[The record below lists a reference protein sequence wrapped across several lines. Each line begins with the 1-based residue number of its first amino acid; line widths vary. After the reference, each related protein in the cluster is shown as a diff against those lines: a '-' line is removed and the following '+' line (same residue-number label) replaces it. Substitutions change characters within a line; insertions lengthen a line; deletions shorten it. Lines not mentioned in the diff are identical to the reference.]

1 MYQIKGKIDSTNAP
15 EFEKELMA
23 DLPTEIDAAGLEYI
37 SSAGLRVLMKLRKAV
52 GDVTVCNVSPEVY
65 EIFDV
70 TGFTSILTV
79 KKALRE
85 IDVTGK
91 EKLGQGAFGTVYRLD
106 DERIVK
112 VYRSDLSLSFIERE
126 QRYAKAAFV
135 SGIPSIIAFD
145 VVKVGD
151 SYGVILEAVNS
162 TTLSRAITDEP
173 EKRDEYIMKL
183 VQLAK
188 ALHSTELSDSSVVS
202 LKSDLHARLDN
213 DYIKENLKPEEIA
226 LLKDIIDSMKDSD
239 AVLHGD
245 LNPGNVMLQ
254 NGELVLIDMGGVT
267 RGIPMYDLACTY
279 RGLFFVP
286 KFRPDICRRGFGL
299 EPELATE
306 IGMKFFSM
314 YSGIT
319 DPEAL
324 EQYIQKIRLAF
335 CFFLITGIA
344 TNPDRDRSGKDIIE
358 NVLRSIVLPNAD
370 AIKDILSN

>member
-1 MYQIKGKIDSTNAP
+1 MYQIKGKIDLTNAS
-15 EFEKELMA
+15 EFEKEIMSA
-23 DLPTEIDAAGLEYI
+23 LPTELDASELEYI
-37 SSAGLRVLMKLRKAV
+37 SSAGLRVLLKLTKAA
-52 GDVTVCNVSPEVY
+52 GNVTVCNVSTDVY
-65 EIFDV
+65 EILDV
-70 TGFTSILTV
+70 TGFTSILNV
-79 KKALRE
+79 KKAYRE
-85 IDVTGK
+85 IDFTGK

-112 VYRSDLSLSFIERE
+112 VYRSDLSLAFIERE

-188 ALHSTELSDSSVVS
+188 TLHSTELSDSEVVS
-202 LKSDLHARLDN
+202 LKSDLHARLEN
-213 DYIKENLKPEEIA
+213 EYIKENLKPEEIA
-226 LLKDIIDSMKDSD
+226 LLKNIIDLMKDSD
-239 AVLHGD
+239 TVLHGD

-286 KFRPDICRRGFGL
+286 KYAPDICRRGFGL

-306 IGMKFFSM
+306 IGVKFLSM

-324 EQYIQKIRLAF
+324 EQYIQKVRLAF
-335 CFFLITGIA
+335 CFFFIIGIA
-344 TNPDRDRSGKDIIE
+344 TNPDREKSGQDIIE
-358 NVLRSIVLPNAD
+358 NILRGIVLPNAD
-370 AIKDILSN
+370 AIKVILSN